1 MRPILSD
8 RPRRVYDLICR
19 SALPAAQSFRPFQKA
34 KQPCITTPMSPS
46 KPPAPSFLGAVV
58 IILIGIFLLDV
69 MGAIVK
75 HLLVRYPV
83 MELAVVRNFIGLAP
97 TLLILMTSR
106 KWHAEG
112 RSLKL
117 RQWRIGVFRGLSV
130 SFAQVCYYTALI
142 HLELATVSTLVFA
155 GPLFITALSVP
166 ILGDRVGLWRWFA
179 VVIGFVGVIIII
191 RPGSDVFTPYALLP
205 LAAALGYAS
214 SSVVVRL
221 FDHDIPS
228 AVIYLYSQITAFIAS
243 TIIMISL
250 GQVAPIQSWTDAG
263 LMAAMGIVGSI
274 GVYCLIS
281 SYRLTKP
288 SNLAPFEYFGI
299 AFAFVLG
306 WYFFNEAPFDKL
318 IPGVFLIIGGGLLI
332 IWRESRRSG

>member
-1 MRPILSD
+1 MSAFPLSA
-8 RPRRVYDLICR
+8 Y
-19 SALPAAQSFRPFQKA
+19 PF
-34 KQPCITTPMSPS
+34 IR
-46 KPPAPSFLGAVV
+46 AVL
-58 IILIGIFLLDV
+58 IILLGIFLLDV

-75 HLLVRYPV
+75 YLLVRYPV
-83 MELAVVRNFIGLAP
+83 MELAVIRNFIGLAP

-106 KWHAEG
+106 KWHESG

-117 RQWRIGVFRGLSV
+117 RQWRIGIFRGFSIT
-130 SFAQVCYYTALI
+130 FAQFCFYTALTQ
-142 HLELATVSTLVFA
+142 LELATVSTLVFA
-155 GPLFITALSVP
+155 GPLMITALSVP
-166 ILGDRVGLWRWFA
+166 ILGDRVGAWRWFA
-179 VVIGFVGVIIII
+179 VIIGFIGVIIII
-191 RPGSDVFTPYALLP
+191 RPASDVFTPYALLP

-214 SSVVVRL
+214 GSVIVRL
-221 FDHDIPS
+221 FDHDVPS
-228 AVIYLYSQITAFIAS
+228 AIIYLYSQITAFIMS
-243 TIIMISL
+243 FILMPVL
-250 GQVAPIQSWTDAG
+250 GHVAPIQSWADAG
-263 LMAAMGIVGSI
+263 WMAAMGIVGSI